1 MPDLAFPWR
10 VDQRGRSAVATYEDH
25 VADMVEAVLFTAPGE
40 RINRPD
46 FGCGL
51 DRLVFAPIDAT
62 VVGAAE
68 LSVRGG
74 LQRWLADVIEAED
87 VDLELEDTTVRI
99 TVRYRILTSGRVVT
113 TRFERSAG

>member
-1 MPDLAFPWR
+1 MA
-10 VDQRGRSAVATYEDH
+10 VDERGRSAVATYEDH

-40 RINRPD
+40 RINRPE

>member
-1 MPDLAFPWR
+1 MADVAYPWR
-10 VDQRGRSAVATYEDH
+10 IDRRGRSAVARYEDH

-51 DRLVFAPIDAT
+51 DRLVFAPVDAT

-68 LSVRGG
+68 L
-74 LQRWLADVIEAED
+74 
-87 VDLELEDTTVRI
+87 
-99 TVRYRILTSGRVVT
+99 
-113 TRFERSAG
+113 

>member
-1 MPDLAFPWR
+1 M
-10 VDQRGRSAVATYEDH
+10 
-25 VADMVEAVLFTAPGE
+25 
-40 RINRPD
+40 
-46 FGCGL
+46 
-51 DRLVFAPIDAT
+51 
-62 VVGAAE
+62 
-68 LSVRGG
+68 RGG